1 MEITTDGNAGSF
13 FNTQERTTRS
23 LQWTESLT
31 HLFKGAAGE
40 HLLNAGLDVMFAG
53 YSGTS
58 LSRPVVIRRAD
69 LTASERLD
77 FGSQTAQRVSGT
89 NVALYVQDRWRVSSR
104 VLVEPGLR
112 VDRDGVLRQ
121 TGLSPRTG
129 VVLRLADGDATVVR
143 GGIGVFRQQTPLNV
157 GAFGSF
163 EPATVT
169 RFAGDGL
176 TPLGPPV
183 TFVHVS
189 SPLQVPRSVIWNVEY
204 DQRVGAHL
212 LFKVNYLRRQGTA
225 ETLVEPIE
233 SGAVGELRLNS
244 RGTSRYAE
252 TEVTVRYGADEERRL
267 TVSYVHSTSAA
278 DSNAFDLFYGNIRNP
293 IVRPGQYAPAPV
305 DVPDRLLVSGVRT
318 FGPGKKWIVSSM
330 LEVRNGFPYSVVDED
345 QQFVGLRNAGGRFP
359 VFYTL
364 DAQVLRAFAYR
375 GRKFRWGVRA
385 NHVLNTFMPR
395 DVQNNIASPAF
406 RTFYNSFP
414 LRIAFTAQWIG

>member
-1 MEITTDGNAGSF
+1 MEITTDGHAGSF

-31 HLFKGAAGE
+31 RLFKGAAGE

-69 LTASERLD
+69 LTASERLE
-77 FGSQTAQRVSGT
+77 FGGQTAQRVSGT

-129 VVLRLADGDATVVR
+129 VVLRLADDDATVVR

-169 RFAGDGL
+169 RFASDGL
-176 TPLGPPV
+176 TPIAPPV

-204 DQRVGAHL
+204 DQRVGANL
-212 LFKVNYLRRQGTA
+212 LVKVNHLRRQGTA

-252 TEVTVRYGADEERRL
+252 TEVTVR
-267 TVSYVHSTSAA
+267 
-278 DSNAFDLFYGNIRNP
+278 
-293 IVRPGQYAPAPV
+293 
-305 DVPDRLLVSGVRT
+305 
-318 FGPGKKWIVSSM
+318 
-330 LEVRNGFPYSVVDED
+330 
-345 QQFVGLRNAGGRFP
+345 
-359 VFYTL
+359 
-364 DAQVLRAFAYR
+364 
-375 GRKFRWGVRA
+375 
-385 NHVLNTFMPR
+385 
-395 DVQNNIASPAF
+395 
-406 RTFYNSFP
+406 
-414 LRIAFTAQWIG
+414 